1 MLQSGSLRR
10 VLLAFFVFNTTE
22 WATWVA
28 ILVWAYDTGG
38 AAAAGLI
45 AVIQLVPATLVAP
58 FASVI
63 GDRMRR
69 DHALSLGYAIQ
80 AVTMIATGVGL
91 VAGLPRPA
99 VYVLAACAAT
109 SIVLTRPV
117 HNAIIPEIAETP
129 EQLTAGNAASSTV
142 EGASLFVGP
151 LLAALVLGLS
161 GPGEVFLIM
170 GALTVGSALITRS
183 LRLQRTFEPDE
194 SGESPVAAT
203 LAGLRELRTDSG
215 ALMLTGVVGAQFVVI
230 GILDI
235 LTVVLGIEILD
246 LGPSSP
252 GLFVSAIGIGALVG
266 AASTI
271 VLIGRRRLAPA
282 DRAGHAGN
290 RRSADAGRVG
300 HPPAR
305 GLAATRRVRSRQV
318 LRRRRRPHA
327 SATDGPTR
335 RALPRIFGVQES
347 LLMGGQAVGS
357 AIAPILVHL
366 FGPRGAFL
374 ATGALLPAIGLSFW
388 ARIRPLDAQAMLPGP
403 GFALLQSVPMF
414 GLLPQPTLEQL
425 SRDLVAVDFDADA
438 EIVRQGDEGDL
449 FYLVAQGTVD
459 IVKDGQV
466 ITSTGEGG
474 YFGEIA
480 LLRDVPRTA
489 TVTAQGRGPR
499 LHAGARAVPRG
510 GDRVL
515 VGPRGGPRRGAA
527 THHRP

>member
-1 MLQSGSLRR
+1 MDPANANGPSRPRGRHAGPRHPLVAVLQSGSLRR

-282 DRAGHAGN
+282 IALGMLATGVPLMLVALDTLPLVAWLLLAVSGLGK
-290 RRSADAGRVG
+290 SFVDVAGRTLLQ
-300 HPPAR
+300 R
-305 GLAATRRVRSRQV
+305 TVRPDV
-318 LRRRRRPHA
+318 L
-327 SATDGPTR
+327 S
-335 RALPRIFGVQES
+335 RIFGVQES

-414 GLLPQPTLEQL
+414 GLLPSPR
-425 SRDLVAVDFDADA
+425 SSSCPA
-438 EIVRQGDEGDL
+438 IWSPS
-449 FYLVAQGTVD
+449 
-459 IVKDGQV
+459 
-466 ITSTGEGG
+466 TSTPT
-474 YFGEIA
+474 
-480 LLRDVPRTA
+480 PRSCARVTKA
-489 TVTAQGRGPR
+489 TCSTWWPR
-499 LHAGARAVPRG
+499 APWTSSRTVRSS
-510 GDRVL
+510 
-515 VGPRGGPRRGAA
+515 RRPERAA
-527 THHRP
+527 TSGRSPCCAMSHVRRR